1 MKVAYVD
8 TSYLIAIAFA
18 EPGAVQLGRLLAEY
32 DTLVSASLA
41 EAELQAALA
50 REGAE
55 EAEAFLT
62 DLTLVLPDE
71 PLSTYISRVLEV
83 GHLRAPDL
91 WHVACAL
98 YLADDP
104 AQLPFFTLDAR
115 QNEIAAALGFPC
127 PR

>member
-8 TSYLIAIAFA
+8 TSCLIAISFA
-18 EPGAVQLGRLLAEY
+18 EPGGAQLIRALAEY

-50 REGAE
+50 REGVN
-55 EAEAFLT
+55 EADGLLGEI
-62 DLTLVLPDE
+62 TLVLPDE
-71 PLSTYISRVLEV
+71 PLGDYISRVLAV
-83 GHLRAPDL
+83 AYLRGPDL
-91 WHVACAL
+91 WHLACAL

-104 AQLPFFTLDAR
+104 AQLPFYTLDAR

-127 PR
+127 PP